1 MDIGVAKESKQL
13 ENRVALTP
21 ACARALASAGHTVYL
36 EQGAG
41 ETSGFSDQDY
51 LASGAKI
58 VYSSEE
64 VFLRSKLLVKV
75 RPPTTE
81 EYKVMPEG
89 QIVLSSFH
97 LAVAPIEHIK
107 MLMEKKIT
115 AIGFEV
121 IEDDMGSLPVLVAMS
136 ELAGQMSVNIASYH
150 LSNKGGGRGILL
162 GGATGIPPATVVILG
177 AGNFGMSAVRTAKG
191 MGCNVILFDN
201 DINKLRYA
209 TELCQKQVIT
219 YLPFEHNIEKAVKVA
234 DVLIGAVLIHGE
246 QPPKLVTEEMV
257 RGMKPKSII
266 IDASIDQGGCI
277 ETSRPTDWAN
287 PTYIKHNITH
297 FCVPNMT
304 SNISRTATYA
314 LSNALLPYVLRIA
327 DNGLE
332 NTIRGDMGFAC
343 GVYTYRGEPA
353 KNVVSSRLGINPKP
367 LKDILETGK
376 GK

>member
-21 ACARALASAGHTVYL
+21 ACARALTSAGHTVYL

-51 LASGAKI
+51 LANGAKI
-58 VYSSEE
+58 VYSTEE

-75 RPPTTE
+75 RPPTAE
-81 EYKVMPEG
+81 EYKAMPEG
-89 QIVLSSFH
+89 QIILSSFH
-97 LAVAPIEHIK
+97 LAVAPIEHLK

-177 AGNFGMSAVRTAKG
+177 AGTLGMSAVRTAKG
-191 MGCNVILFDN
+191 LGCNVILFDN

-219 YLPFEHNIEKAVKVA
+219 YLPFEHNIEKAVKAA

-287 PTYIKHNITH
+287 PTYVKHNVTH
-297 FCVPNMT
+297 FCVPNMA

-314 LSNALLPYVLRIA
+314 LSNALLPYVLKIA
-327 DNGLE
+327 ENGLE

-343 GVYTYRGEPA
+343 GVYTYHGEPA
-353 KNVVSSRLGINPKP
+353 KNVVSSRLGIHSKS